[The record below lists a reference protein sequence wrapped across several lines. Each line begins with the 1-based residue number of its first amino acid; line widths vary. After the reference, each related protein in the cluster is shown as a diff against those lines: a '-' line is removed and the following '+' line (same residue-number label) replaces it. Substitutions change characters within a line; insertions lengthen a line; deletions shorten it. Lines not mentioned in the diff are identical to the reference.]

1 MSKVQHNLHF
11 LQNIFWVNKAMFK
24 LNVSSAKWHDDSPHT
39 GKKRNQFIRCLCLRW
54 NFLVTYPMALFF
66 FERCVGVMVTQFSL
80 SMPLCEIIMVTA
92 FGNNMVLHP
101 FLTCM

>member
-1 MSKVQHNLHF
+1 
-11 LQNIFWVNKAMFK
+11 
-24 LNVSSAKWHDDSPHT
+24 
-39 GKKRNQFIRCLCLRW
+39 
-54 NFLVTYPMALFF
+54 MALFF

-101 FLTCM
+101 FLTCMWLDEYFSDGLVIEE